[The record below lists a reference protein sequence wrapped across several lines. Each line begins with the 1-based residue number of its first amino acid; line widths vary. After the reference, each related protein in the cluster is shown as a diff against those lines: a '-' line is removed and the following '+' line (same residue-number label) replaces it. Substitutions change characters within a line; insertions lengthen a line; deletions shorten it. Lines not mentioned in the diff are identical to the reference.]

1 MVTLLFVIFVV
12 ITIIIFKREKQSNY
26 YGPSILLVFLALF
39 SIALGLCTFINVYE
53 IATSYT
59 IDQKI
64 EMYQSENNKIE
75 ENISTSVKNYMDY
88 EKETFVDLKNE
99 DAVNLVSVYPELK
112 SDTLISQQINVY
124 ISNNN
129 EIKRLQESKIELAK
143 VRWLTY
149 FGK

>member
-12 ITIIIFKREKQSNY
+12 ITIIIFKREKPSDY
-26 YGPSILLVFLALF
+26 YGPSILLTFLGVI
-39 SIALGLCTFINVYE
+39 SIALGLFTLINVYN

-59 IDQKI
+59 IDQEI

-99 DAVNLVSVYPELK
+99 DAMNLVSVYPELK

-129 EIKRLQESKIELAK
+129 EIKRLQERKIEFAK